1 MIERIELPF
10 GKFDIYERYVVGE
23 PDFGVNMGIEE
34 ASIIL
39 DRVASR
45 FNRPWGYIGN
55 RINAN
60 SVDPFAYH
68 FAKKTCD
75 QFQAIA
81 IIAGT
86 SATRQVAM
94 LERHFAER
102 ENISFSIF
110 EDLEVAK
117 RWLMLELT
125 NSED

>member
-10 GKFDIYERYVVGE
+10 GTFDIYERYVVGE
-23 PDFGVNMGIEE
+23 PAFGVNMGIDE
-34 ASIIL
+34 ASLVL

-55 RINAN
+55 RINGN

-68 FAKKTCD
+68 FVKKTCD

-86 SATRQVAM
+86 NATRQVAM

-102 ENISFSIF
+102 ENLSFAIF
-110 EDLEVAK
+110 WDLEVAK

-125 NSED
+125 CAGD